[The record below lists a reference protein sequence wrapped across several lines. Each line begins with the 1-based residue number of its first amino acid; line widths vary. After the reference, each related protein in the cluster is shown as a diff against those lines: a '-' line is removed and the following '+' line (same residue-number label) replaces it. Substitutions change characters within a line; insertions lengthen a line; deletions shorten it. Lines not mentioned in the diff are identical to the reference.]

1 MPVRLN
7 KLDLNLF
14 IVFEALYREGGV
26 TKVAVLLNITQP
38 AVSNALSRLR
48 KMFNDPLFVR
58 TPNGMKPTPVADSMI
73 ADVRQA
79 LLLLSNSMAGAQQF
93 EPRRSEKVFSIGMT
107 DLSQVLVLPKLLGQ
121 LAHLAPGVSINSYYV
136 ERERATDELKAG
148 TMDLLID
155 ALLVNAKALEHQQLA
170 AFPYVVAMGEG
181 HNLAQQLVSQDD
193 YLAARHVH
201 VSSRRRGR
209 GQVDSALHAIGQQRK
224 VALKVDNYMVA
235 AQVASQTDMLWTA
248 PAALTHLFP
257 LQTQALPIAVAPL
270 PLHLFWSKSSTNDPA
285 NRWMRELL
293 IGLFAEL
300 ESGNAH
306 FGDG

>member
-1 MPVRLN
+1 MRLN

-14 IVFEALYREGGV
+14 VVFDALYREGGV

-58 TPNGMKPTPVADSMI
+58 TPNGMQPTPVADSMI
-73 ADVRQA
+73 VDVRQA
-79 LLLLSNSMAGAQQF
+79 LLLLSNSMAGAQRF
-93 EPRRSEKVFSIGMT
+93 DPGRSEKVFSIGMT
-107 DLSQVLVLPKLLGQ
+107 DLSQVLVLPKLLGK
-121 LAHLAPGVSINSYYV
+121 LAHLAPGVAVNSYYV
-136 ERERATDELKAG
+136 ARERATEELKAG

-170 AFPYVVAMGEG
+170 AFPYVVAMRKG
-181 HNLAQQLVSQDD
+181 HALEQQPMSQGD

-209 GQVDSALHAIGQQRK
+209 GQVDSALHAIGQQRH
-224 VALKVDNYMVA
+224 VAMRVDNYLVA
-235 AQVASQTDMLWTA
+235 AQVTSKTDLLWAA

-257 LQTQALPIAVAPL
+257 LQTQPLPIAVEPL
-270 PLHLFWSKSSTNDPA
+270 PLHLFWSKSSSNDPA
-285 NRWMRELL
+285 NRWMRGLL
-293 IGLFAEL
+293 VALFAGL
-300 ESGNAH
+300 EG
-306 FGDG
+306 

>member
-1 MPVRLN
+1 MRLN

-14 IVFEALYREGGV
+14 VVFDALYREGGV

-58 TPNGMKPTPVADSMI
+58 TPNGMQPTPVADSMI
-73 ADVRQA
+73 GDVRQA

-93 EPRRSEKVFSIGMT
+93 EPLRSEKVFSIGMT

-121 LAHLAPGVSINSYYV
+121 LAHLAPGVTVNSYYV
-136 ERERATDELKAG
+136 ARERATEELKAG

-170 AFPYVVAMGEG
+170 AFPYVVAMRKG
-181 HNLAQQLVSQDD
+181 HALEQQPMSQGG

-209 GQVDSALHAIGQQRK
+209 GQVDSALHAIGQQRH
-224 VALKVDNYMVA
+224 VAMRVDNYLVA
-235 AQVASQTDMLWTA
+235 AQVTSQTDLLWAA

-257 LQTQALPIAVAPL
+257 LQTQPLPIAVEPL

-293 IGLFAEL
+293 VALFTGLEV
-300 ESGNAH
+300 
-306 FGDG
+306 

>member
-1 MPVRLN
+1 VRLN

-58 TPNGMKPTPVADSMI
+58 TPNGMQPTPVADSMI

-93 EPRRSEKVFSIGMT
+93 EPLRSEKVFTIGMT
-107 DLSQVLVLPKLLGQ
+107 DLSQVLVLPKLLEQ
-121 LAHLAPGVSINSYYV
+121 LTDAAPGVTINSYYV

-170 AFPYVVAMGEG
+170 AFPYVVAMREG
-181 HNLAQQLVSQDD
+181 HNLVQQPVNQED
-193 YLAARHVH
+193 YLSARHVH

-209 GQVDSALHAIGQQRK
+209 GQVDSALHAIGEQRQ

-248 PAALTHLFP
+248 PAPLTRLFA
-257 LQTQALPIAVAPL
+257 LQTQPLSIGVAPL

-285 NRWMRELL
+285 NRWMRDLL
-293 IGLFAEL
+293 ASLFSEL
-300 ESGNAH
+300 ET
-306 FGDG
+306 

>member
-1 MPVRLN
+1 MLVAAEMRLN

-14 IVFEALYREGGV
+14 VVFDALYREGGV

-58 TPNGMKPTPVADSMI
+58 TPNGMQPTPVAEGMI
-73 ADVRQA
+73 GDVRQA

-93 EPRRSEKVFSIGMT
+93 EPLRSEKVFSIGMT
-107 DLSQVLVLPKLLGQ
+107 DLSQVLVLPRLLKQ
-121 LAHLAPGVSINSYYV
+121 LAELAPGVSINSYYV

-170 AFPYVVAMGEG
+170 AFPYVVAMRND
-181 HNLAQQLVSQDD
+181 HPLAQGPLSQDD

-209 GQVDSALHAIGQQRK
+209 GQVDSALHALGQQRQ
-224 VALKVDNYMVA
+224 VAMRVDNYLVA
-235 AQVASQTDMLWTA
+235 AQVSSETDMLWAA
-248 PAALTHLFP
+248 PEPLTRLFP
-257 LQTQALPIAVAPL
+257 LQTQPMPINVAPL

-285 NRWMRELL
+285 NRWMRDLLASLFLELQV
-293 IGLFAEL
+293 
-300 ESGNAH
+300 
-306 FGDG
+306 